1 MVLNWDRLYKS
12 CGSVCGEDKIR
23 GYLTIVLIIEG
34 SLAASPQCS
43 RRASPGG
50 SLGLRST
57 FQEGAPLGIRF
68 PEWVG
73 LFFTE
78 WVM

>member
-23 GYLTIVLIIEG
+23 GYLTIELIIEG

-43 RRASPGG
+43 RRVVPVALLVSALPFKKELLWASDSQDG
-50 SLGLRST
+50 
-57 FQEGAPLGIRF
+57 
-68 PEWVG
+68 
-73 LFFTE
+73 
-78 WVM
+78 